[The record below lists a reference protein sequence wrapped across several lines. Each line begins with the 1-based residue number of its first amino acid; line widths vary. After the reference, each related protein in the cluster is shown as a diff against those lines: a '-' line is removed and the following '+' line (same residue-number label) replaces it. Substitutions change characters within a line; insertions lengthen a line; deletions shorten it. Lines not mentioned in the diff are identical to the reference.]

1 MEDHLA
7 VKMSA
12 EEAKAFIEKLK
23 AEGLLTEE
31 NRIVWEMIV
40 PERLKRMYDVLN
52 RRTRYITVLTE
63 GVDDP
68 HNQSAVLRT
77 AEAFGLQDVF
87 VVAGKAPFRPNK
99 FVTRNA
105 DKWLTVHQKPDIE
118 TAIKDLQARGYQVFA
133 SYLGEGT
140 IPLQEID
147 LSKPTALLFG
157 NEHSGVS
164 EEAIRLADG
173 KFIIPMQGFVQSF
186 NISVAAALS
195 LYDVTERAR
204 KIAGER
210 YYLTLEEK
218 KEIYEKW
225 MMDTLNPRVRKMIE
239 TGVIS

>member
-1 MEDHLA
+1 MDHFA
-7 VKMSA
+7 AKMSS

-87 VVAGKAPFRPNK
+87 VVTGKAPFRPNK

-105 DKWLTVHQKPDIE
+105 DKWLNIYQKPDIA
-118 TAIKDLQARGYQVFA
+118 TAIKDLQASGYQVFA
-133 SYLGEGT
+133 SYLGEET
-140 IPLQEID
+140 IPLKEMD

-157 NEHSGVS
+157 NEHSGIS

-173 KFIIPMQGFVQSF
+173 KFMIPMQGFVQSF

-210 YYLTLEEK
+210 YYLTREEK

-239 TGVIS
+239 IGAIS

>member
-1 MEDHLA
+1 MDHLA
-7 VKMSA
+7 AKMSA

-68 HNQSAVLRT
+68 HNQSAVLRS
-77 AEAFGLQDVF
+77 AEAFGVQDVF
-87 VVAGKAPFRPNK
+87 IVTGKAPFRPNK

-105 DKWLTVHQKPDIE
+105 DKWLTVQQKPDIE
-118 TAIKDLQARGYQVFA
+118 TAINDLQAKGYQVFA

-140 IPLQEID
+140 IPLQDID

-164 EEAIRLADG
+164 EEAVRLADG

-210 YYLTLEEK
+210 YYLTREEK

-225 MMDTLNPRVRKMIE
+225 MMDTLNPRVRKMIK
-239 TGVIS
+239 TGAIS